1 MRAEIREKLRN
12 LVRRNYE
19 EISEN
24 FNLTRKKEIWPEIRQ
39 VADKIKDG
47 DKILDLGCGN
57 GRLLEAVKDK
67 KIKYLGL
74 DASESLIK
82 KARLNYPGYEF
93 LVQDILDLKLEKLE
107 KYNYIFCLAVLQHI
121 PSRELRV
128 EVLKKMK
135 EILVPGGEIIISNWN
150 LWQSKKHLPLIIKN
164 YFIKIFGQSKL
175 DFGDLIFSWKNS
187 QGEEIS
193 QRYYHA
199 FTKNELRRLIRKTGL
214 RTKKIYSDNY
224 NYWLILE

>member
-1 MRAEIREKLRN
+1 MREEVKEKLRN

-47 DKILDLGCGN
+47 DRVLDLGCGN
-57 GRLLEAVKDK
+57 GRLLEALKDK
-67 KIKYLGL
+67 KIKYLGM

-93 LVQDILDLKLEKLE
+93 TVQDILDLKLEKIE

-121 PSRELRV
+121 PSQELRV
-128 EVLKKMK
+128 EVLK
-135 EILVPGGEIIISNWN
+135 EIKKLLIPGGEIVISNWN
-150 LWQSKKHLPLIIKN
+150 LWQSKKHFPLIVKN

-187 QGEEIS
+187 RGEEIS

-199 FTKNELRRLIRKTGL
+199 FTKNELRLLIKKAGL
-214 RTKKIYSDNY
+214 RIKKIYSDNY